1 MSAICGRVCARALG
15 HTLVLACV
23 LLAFA
28 AAEGRAAS
36 VPPGFYGVN
45 SGATLVDDP
54 AGRMA
59 AFATMR
65 AGGLSF
71 VRVDASWGGVE
82 PTAPV
87 AGVHTYNWAMYDHF
101 VSDLA
106 LSGLRWYPMLGYSA
120 EWASSSARDP
130 FAPPASDADFASYAA
145 AFAGRYGTSGSFW
158 ADHPELPKL
167 PTTTYGIWNEPS
179 NPTFW
184 HGPEATPARY
194 MSLYLAARTAI
205 RSADPQAR
213 VATAGLLDSG
223 SVDADAYL
231 RAMLDSAPA
240 ARGQID
246 AVGWHPY
253 VGDVGGILASIG
265 RARTTLDRYRL
276 TDVPIEVSEVGW
288 WHTSST
294 ATQRAGWLRHLA
306 ATLPYA
312 AMKVTRLMPYVWTGD
327 ANWQITDADGS
338 LGQVGGAYI
347 AGIRDALAPPSDVTN
362 TDSASASSNHKLG
375 ATRAKTTKKYSAR
388 VTKTARR
395 IRAKTAR
402 KRTAKSR
409 SAGHYRYLKVGM
421 AERRKPAIT
430 QFRVINTRPVTPA
443 TTATEP

>member
-1 MSAICGRVCARALG
+1 MPAIRSCVCARALG
-15 HTLVLACV
+15 HTLVLAFA

-28 AAEGRAAS
+28 AGEGRAAS

-45 SGATLVDDP
+45 SGATLVNEP

-59 AFATMR
+59 AFGAMR

-87 AGVHTYNWAMYDHF
+87 AGVHTYKWATYDRF

-106 LSGLRWYPMLGYSA
+106 VSGLRWYPMLGYSA

-130 FAPPASDADFASYAA
+130 FAPPAGNSDFASYAA
-145 AFAGRYGTSGSFW
+145 AFAGRYGTSGNFW
-158 ADHPELPKL
+158 TEHPALPKL

-179 NPTFW
+179 NPVFW
-184 HGPEATPARY
+184 HGGEASPARY

-223 SVDADAYL
+223 SVDADSYL

-240 ARGQID
+240 ARSQID

-253 VGDVGGILASIG
+253 VGDAGGIIASIG
-265 RARTTLDRYRL
+265 RARTTLDRYGL
-276 TDVPIEVSEVGW
+276 TNVPIEVSEVGW
-288 WHTSST
+288 WRASST
-294 ATQRAGWLRHLA
+294 AAQRAGWLRHLA

-347 AGIRDALAPPSDVTN
+347 AGIRDAFAPES
-362 TDSASASSNHKLG
+362 
-375 ATRAKTTKKYSAR
+375 KTTKTYGAKARRSAR
-388 VTKTARR
+388 K
-395 IRAKTAR
+395 IRSKATR
-402 KRTAKSR
+402 QTAKHRMAPSY
-409 SAGHYRYLKVGM
+409 HYLKAGLT
-421 AERRKPAIT
+421 ERRRSGLTELRTIT
-430 QFRVINTRPVTPA
+430 TMRN
-443 TTATEP
+443 EL

>member
-1 MSAICGRVCARALG
+1 MSCTLGRVCARALV

-28 AAEGRAAS
+28 AADVRAAA
-36 VPPGFYGVN
+36 VPPDFYGVN
-45 SGATLVDDP
+45 SGGTLVNEP

-59 AFATMR
+59 AFAAMR

-87 AGVHTYNWAMYDHF
+87 AGTHTYKWANYDLF
-101 VSDLA
+101 VTDLA

-120 EWASSSARDP
+120 EWASSSGRDP
-130 FAPPASDADFASYAA
+130 FAPPVGDSDFASFAA
-145 AFAGRYGTSGSFW
+145 AFAGRYGPGGSFW
-158 ADHPELPKL
+158 TDHPELPKL

-184 HGPEATPARY
+184 HGAEATPARY

-223 SVDADAYL
+223 SVDADSYL

-240 ARGQID
+240 ARDQID

-265 RARTTLDRYRL
+265 RARTTLDRYHL
-276 TDVPIEVSEVGW
+276 TTVPIEVSEVGW

-294 ATQRAGWLRHLA
+294 ATQRAGWLRQLA

-338 LGQVGGAYI
+338 LGQVGGAYV
-347 AGIRDALAPPSDVTN
+347 AGIRDALAPASDVTN
-362 TDSASASSNHKLG
+362 TDSASADSNHKLG
-375 ATRAKTTKKYSAR
+375 ARRTKTTKKYSAR

-402 KRTAKSR
+402 KRTKSR
-409 SAGHYRYLKVGM
+409 SAAHYRYLKVGM
-421 AERRKPAIT
+421 VVRRTPAIT
-430 QFRVINTRPVTPA
+430 QFRIINTRPVTPG
-443 TTATEP
+443 TTRTEP

>member
-1 MSAICGRVCARALG
+1 MSAICGRVRARALG
-15 HTLVLACV
+15 HTLVLACL

-28 AAEGRAAS
+28 ASEGQAAS

-45 SGATLVDDP
+45 SGATLVNEP
-54 AGRMA
+54 AGRTA
-59 AFATMR
+59 AFAKMR
-65 AGGLSF
+65 AGGLSY

-87 AGVHTYNWAMYDHF
+87 AGMHTYKWATYDRF
-101 VSDLA
+101 VGDLA

-130 FAPPASDADFASYAA
+130 FAPPAGDTDFASYAA
-145 AFAGRYGTSGSFW
+145 AFAGRYGSSGSFW

-179 NPTFW
+179 NPGFW
-184 HGPEATPARY
+184 HGAEATPARY

-223 SVDADAYL
+223 SVDGDSYL

-253 VGDVGGILASIG
+253 VGEVGGIIASIG
-265 RARTTLDRYRL
+265 RARTTLDRYHL
-276 TDVPIEVSEVGW
+276 TNVPIEVSEVGW
-288 WHTSST
+288 WRTGST

-312 AMKVTRLMPYVWTGD
+312 AMKVTRLMPYVWSGD
-327 ANWQITDADGS
+327 ADWQITDADGS
-338 LGQVGGAYI
+338 LGQVGGAYV
-347 AGIRDALAPPSDVTN
+347 AGIRDAFASPSDIATA
-362 TDSASASSNHKLG
+362 DSAGG
-375 ATRAKTTKKYSAR
+375 AAHHPHGPKRAKTTKKYGSRATRAR
-388 VTKTARR
+388 HSNRSKTTKRRAR
-395 IRAKTAR
+395 
-402 KRTAKSR
+402 SR
-409 SAGHYRYLKVGM
+409 SGRSHKYLKLGM
-421 AERRKPAIT
+421 TQHRRSTIT
-430 QFRVINTRPVTPA
+430 QFMNIDSRPA
-443 TTATEP
+443 TPGTTRSEL

>member
-1 MSAICGRVCARALG
+1 MPATCGRVYARVLG

-23 LLAFA
+23 LLVFA
-28 AAEGRAAS
+28 AGEGRAAS
-36 VPPGFYGVN
+36 VPAGFYGVN
-45 SGATLVDDP
+45 SGATLVNEP
-54 AGRMA
+54 ATRMA
-59 AFATMR
+59 AFAAMR

-87 AGVHTYNWAMYDHF
+87 AGVHTYRWATYDHF

-106 LSGLRWYPMLGYSA
+106 RSGLRWYPMLGYSA

-130 FAPPASDADFASYAA
+130 FAPPAGNSDFAELRRRVR
-145 AFAGRYGTSGSFW
+145 GRYGINGSFW
-158 ADHPELPKL
+158 AEHPELPKL

-184 HGPEATPARY
+184 HGAEATPARY
-194 MSLYLAARTAI
+194 MSLYLAARSAI
-205 RSADPQAR
+205 RSAEPQAR

-223 SVDADAYL
+223 SVDADSYL

-253 VGDVGGILASIG
+253 VGDVGGIIASIA
-265 RARTTLDRYRL
+265 RARTTLDRYHL
-276 TDVPIEVSEVGW
+276 TNVPIEVSEVGW
-288 WHTSST
+288 WRANST
-294 ATQRAGWLRHLA
+294 ATQRARWLRHLA

-338 LGQVGGAYI
+338 LGQVGRAYV
-347 AGIRDALAPPSDVTN
+347 AGIHDALAPQ
-362 TDSASASSNHKLG
+362 AERKKKH
-375 ATRAKTTKKYSAR
+375 RAKVK
-388 VTKTARR
+388 
-395 IRAKTAR
+395 R
-402 KRTAKSR
+402 KRTRR
-409 SAGHYRYLKVGM
+409 SNRGKTT
-421 AERRKPAIT
+421 RKPASYKYLKLGMT
-430 QFRVINTRPVTPA
+430 ERGTPVSPTS
-443 TTATEP
+443 